1 MKRTLTLSAAAMLA
15 VSTAAFLPTQA
26 MAQVDVNI
34 VIGTAPPPPRYE
46 PVPTM
51 RRGYVWAPGFW
62 NWDGRVHVWNEGHW
76 ETERVGRQFQ
86 RAEWVHDQY
95 GWRLNRGGWID
106 VLDNRAAQQP
116 LYVREAPPPPRY
128 EPVPHP
134 RHGYV
139 WTPGHWEWRGHR
151 HDWVGG
157 MWVAERPGYV
167 YRAPAWRQR
176 EGGWSMDRN
185 GWERNGW
192 EHNGR
197 ARGDRDHDGIP
208 DRYDR
213 DRDND
218 GVPNRHDRDRD
229 GDGVPNRHD
238 ARPDNPRRN

>member
-1 MKRTLTLSAAAMLA
+1 MNRTLTYYAAALIA

-76 ETERVGRQFQ
+76 ENERPGRQFQ
-86 RAEWVHDQY
+86 RAEWVRDNQ
-95 GWRLNRGGWID
+95 GWRLNRGGWIE
-106 VLDNRAAQQP
+106 VLDNRGGPQ
-116 LYVREAPPPPRY
+116 YVREAPPPPRY

-139 WTPGHWEWRGHR
+139 WAPGHWEWRGHR

-157 MWVAERPGYV
+157 MWIAERPGYV

-176 EGGWSMDRN
+176 DGGWYMEQN
-185 GWERNGW
+185 GW
-192 EHNGR
+192 
-197 ARGDRDHDGIP
+197 ARGDSDHDGIP
-208 DRYDR
+208 NRYDN

-229 GDGVPNRHD
+229 GDGVPNRYD
-238 ARPDNPRRN
+238 AHPDNPHRN